1 MTNGKKAKAQTIAAE
16 TVKVSGKVPEKYFV
30 VDTSALEYSMDVFE
44 KLRQGGRNCVLFPY
58 ATWEELDSHKTGN
71 DFKADIA
78 RSVIRNVRN
87 LFRAKDHSVRFFHYD
102 FNLAPDADLKIDK
115 NDHCIIATALNAK
128 KKLSKAKVILVT
140 QDAALETLA
149 LNFGLDVQSVKM
161 DQTDV
166 KQPHTARTTINLQ
179 RSWISDK
186 TFPLKLPEA
195 KLAAQLSQ
203 VRLNEGI
210 VCYCDIDGAW
220 GPAFAAVRKGDY
232 FRIIEKDIHLLGVM
246 PRSNNGDINW
256 GQFIA
261 MDLLRDASIPLVALT
276 GKAGTAKTFLALL
289 AAFEQSSQYR
299 QILVSR
305 ATIQLGNKDRLGY
318 SPGDIDAKMKPWMHP
333 IYDNINAIRELV
345 DEKMKDKINDWLAN
359 GKIEMMDLDKIRGR
373 SIQKCFVIVDEIQNL
388 PPSHVK
394 AIATRG
400 GEGTKMVFTGDFS
413 YDQIDVP
420 WLDERSNGLSVL
432 NAKMTGSR
440 LFGSV
445 YLDQAIRSELT
456 KEILERW

>member
-1 MTNGKKAKAQTIAAE
+1 MTNGKKAKAQAVAGE
-16 TVKVSGKVPEKYFV
+16 TVKASGIVPEKYFV
-30 VDTSALEYSMDVFE
+30 VDTSALEYGMDVFE
-44 KLRQGGRNCVLFPY
+44 KLRQGGRNCVLIPY

-102 FNLAPDADLKIDK
+102 FNLAKDADLKIDK

-128 KKLSKAKVILVT
+128 KKLRNVKVILVT

-161 DQTDV
+161 DQTEVRQQD
-166 KQPHTARTTINLQ
+166 PSRTAINLQ

-195 KLAAQLSQ
+195 KLTAQLSQ

-210 VCYCDIDGAW
+210 ICYCDIDGAW
-220 GPAFAAVRKGDY
+220 GPAFAAIRKGDH
-232 FRIIEKDIHLLGVM
+232 FRIVEKDIHLLGVR

-276 GKAGTAKTFLALL
+276 GKAGTAKTFLSLL
-289 AAFEQSSQYR
+289 AAFEQASHYR

-333 IYDNINAIRELV
+333 IDDNINAIKELV
-345 DEKMKDKINDWLAN
+345 DEKMKEKINEWLTN
-359 GKIEMMDLDKIRGR
+359 GKVEMMDLDKIRGR

-445 YLDQAIRSELT
+445 HLDQAIRSELT

>member
-1 MTNGKKAKAQTIAAE
+1 MTNAKKGKTQASGEQTARA
-16 TVKVSGKVPEKYFV
+16 SGKVPEKYFV
-30 VDTSALEYSMDVFE
+30 VDTSALEYGMDVFE
-44 KLRQGGRNCVLFPY
+44 KLRQGGRNCVLIPY

-78 RSVIRNVRN
+78 RTVIRNVRN
-87 LFRAKDHSVRFFHYD
+87 LFRMKDHSVRFFHYD
-102 FNLAPDADLKIDK
+102 FKLVKDADLKCDK

-128 KKLSKAKVILVT
+128 KKLRNKKIILVT

-149 LNFGLDVQSVKM
+149 LNFGIDVQSVKM

-166 KQPHTARTTINLQ
+166 KQQHTSRTTINLQ
-179 RSWISDK
+179 RHWISDK
-186 TFPLKLPEA
+186 AFPVKLPEA
-195 KLAAQLSQ
+195 KLTTQLNQ
-203 VRLNEGI
+203 IRPNEGI
-210 VCYCDIDGAW
+210 VCYCDVGGAW
-220 GPAFAAVRKGDY
+220 GPAFAAVRKGDH
-232 FRIIEKDIHLLGVM
+232 FRIIEKDIHLLGVR
-246 PRSNNGDINW
+246 PRSNNGDVNW
-256 GQFIA
+256 AQFIA
-261 MDLLRDASIPLVALT
+261 MDVLRDASIPLVALT

-289 AAFEQSSQYR
+289 AAFEQASHYR

-333 IYDNINAIRELV
+333 IYDNINAIKGLV
-345 DEKMKDKINDWLAN
+345 DEKMKEKINEWLAN

-432 NAKMTGSR
+432 NAKMSGSR

>member
-1 MTNGKKAKAQTIAAE
+1 MTKAKRARAQII
-16 TVKVSGKVPEKYFV
+16 VKGAVTSREKIPEKYFV
-30 VDTSALEYSMDVFE
+30 VDTSALEYGMDVFE
-44 KLRQGGRNCVLFPY
+44 KLRQGGRNCVLIPY

-78 RSVIRNVRN
+78 RNVIRNIRN
-87 LFRAKDHSVRFFHYD
+87 LFRIKDHSVRFFQYD
-102 FNLAPDADLKIDK
+102 FNLVKNADLKIDK
-115 NDHCIIATALNAK
+115 NDHCIIATAINAK
-128 KKLSKAKVILVT
+128 KKLNKAKVILVT
-140 QDAALETLA
+140 QDAALEALA

-161 DQTDV
+161 HQTEI
-166 KQPHTARTTINLQ
+166 KQHHTARTTVNIQ
-179 RSWISDK
+179 RGWISDK
-186 TFPLKLPEA
+186 TFPLKLPEV
-195 KLAAQLSQ
+195 KLADQLEQ
-203 VRLNEGI
+203 IRFNEGI
-210 VCYCDIDGAW
+210 VCYCDIDGVW

-232 FRIIEKDIHLLGVM
+232 FRIIDKDINLLGIK

-256 GQFIA
+256 AQFIA
-261 MDLLRDASIPLVALT
+261 MDLLCDESIPLVALT

-289 AAFEQSSQYR
+289 AAFEQSSRYR
-299 QILVSR
+299 QILISR

-318 SPGDIDAKMKPWMHP
+318 SPGDVDAKMKPWMHP
-333 IYDNINAIRELV
+333 IFDNINAIKGLV
-345 DEKMKDKINDWLAN
+345 DEKTKDKINDWLAN
-359 GKIEMMDLDKIRGR
+359 GKIEMLDLDKIRGR
-373 SIQKCFVIVDEIQNL
+373 SIQKCYVIVDEIQNL

-394 AIATRG
+394 AIATRS

-413 YDQIDVP
+413 HDQIDVP

-445 YLDQAIRSELT
+445 HLDQAIRSELT

>member
-1 MTNGKKAKAQTIAAE
+1 MMNGKKGKAQAE
-16 TVKVSGKVPEKYFV
+16 KKRATGEANKTPEKYFV
-30 VDTSALEYSMDVFE
+30 VDTSALEYGIDVFE
-44 KLRQGGRNCVLFPY
+44 KLRQGGRNCVLMPY

-87 LFRAKDHSVRFFHYD
+87 LFRAQDRSVRFFSYD
-102 FNLAPDADLKIDK
+102 FTAAKDGGLKTDK
-115 NDHCIIATALNAK
+115 NDHCIIATALHARQ
-128 KKLSKAKVILVT
+128 KLPAEKVILVT

-149 LNFGLDVQSVKM
+149 LNFGMEVQSVKM
-161 DQTDV
+161 DETEV
-166 KQPHTARTTINLQ
+166 KEQHAPRITVNLQ
-179 RSWISDK
+179 KQWIADK

-195 KLAAQLSQ
+195 RLADKLGQI
-203 VRLNEGI
+203 RLNEGI
-210 VCYCDIDGAW
+210 VCYCERDGAW
-220 GPAFAAVRKGDY
+220 GPAFAAVRKGDH
-232 FRIIEKDIHLLGVM
+232 FRIVDKDIHLLGVR
-246 PRSNNGDINW
+246 PRSNNGEVNW
-256 GQFIA
+256 GQYIA
-261 MDLLRDASIPLVALT
+261 MDLLRDASVPLVALT
-276 GKAGTAKTFLALL
+276 GKAGTAKTFLSLL
-289 AAFEQSSQYR
+289 AAFEQASRYR
-299 QILVSR
+299 RILVSR

-333 IYDNINAIRELV
+333 IYDNINAIKELV
-345 DEKMKDKINDWLAN
+345 DDKMKEKINEWLTN

-413 YDQIDVP
+413 HDQIDVP

-432 NAKMTGSR
+432 NARMAGSR

-445 YLDQAIRSELT
+445 HLDQAIRSELT

>member
-1 MTNGKKAKAQTIAAE
+1 MTNAKKAKVQTLAVE
-16 TVKVSGKVPEKYFV
+16 TVKTAGKVPEKYFV
-30 VDTSALEYSMDVFE
+30 VDTSALEYGMDVFE
-44 KLRQGGRNCVLFPY
+44 KLRQGGHNCVLIPY

-87 LFRAKDHSVRFFHYD
+87 LFRSKDHSVRFFHYD
-102 FNLAPDADLKIDK
+102 FNLAKDADLKIDK

-128 KKLSKAKVILVT
+128 KKLRNAKVILVT

-166 KQPHTARTTINLQ
+166 KQHHPARTTINLQ

-195 KLAAQLSQ
+195 KLAAQLGQ
-203 VRLNEGI
+203 VRQNEGI
-210 VCYCDIDGAW
+210 VCYCDVDGAW

-232 FRIIEKDIHLLGVM
+232 FRIVERDVHLLGVK
-246 PRSNNGDINW
+246 PRSNNGDVNW
-256 GQFIA
+256 AQFIA
-261 MDLLRDASIPLVALT
+261 MDLLRDASVPLVALT
-276 GKAGTAKTFLALL
+276 GKAGTAKTFLAIL
-289 AAFEQSSQYR
+289 AAFEQASHYR

-333 IYDNINAIRELV
+333 IDDNINAIKELV
-345 DEKMKDKINDWLAN
+345 DKTMKDKINEWLAN
-359 GKIEMMDLDKIRGR
+359 GKIEMMDLDK
-373 SIQKCFVIVDEIQNL
+373 
-388 PPSHVK
+388 
-394 AIATRG
+394 TRG

-432 NAKMTGSR
+432 NAKMAGSR